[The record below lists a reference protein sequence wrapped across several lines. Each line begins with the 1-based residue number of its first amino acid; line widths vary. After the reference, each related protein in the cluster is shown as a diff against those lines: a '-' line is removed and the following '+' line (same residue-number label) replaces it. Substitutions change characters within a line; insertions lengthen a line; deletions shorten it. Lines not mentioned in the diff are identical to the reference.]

1 MTPENKQRVR
11 DAFQKAI
18 DRDPVAADLPI
29 EGWRG
34 REGTPKTSREL
45 IGMALSSDD
54 IFNRIDQTVAAGAK
68 TFETFLKELE
78 KTRFPFPSR
87 APKNSGWRP

>member
-1 MTPENKQRVR
+1 MTPEDKQRVR

-29 EGWRG
+29 EGWQG

-45 IGMALSSDD
+45 IQMALTGSD
-54 IFNRIDQTVAAGAK
+54 IYQRIDIAVNNGRK
-68 TFETFLKELE
+68 KLDDYLRDFE
-78 KTRFPFPSR
+78 KTRFPVASKAKQSPT
-87 APKNSGWRP
+87 WRP

>member
-34 REGTPKTSREL
+34 REGAPKTSREL

-54 IFNRIDQTVAAGAK
+54 IFNRIEKAVAVGAK
-68 TFETFLKELE
+68 TFDEFLKEFE

-87 APKNSGWRP
+87 ASKNTGWRP